1 VVIAV
6 FTVQFYADIKDR
18 TIVIPQKEAALLPKK
33 VKVILM
39 VENDQHKDKSVFDAI
54 KLRTSNF
61 KFNREA
67 ANER

>member
-1 VVIAV
+1 V

>member
-1 VVIAV
+1 MIAPI
-6 FTVQFYADIKDR
+6 QFYADIKDR

-39 VENDQHKDKSVFDAI
+39 VENDQHKDKPVFDAV
-54 KLRTSNF
+54 KLHTGNF
-61 KFNREA
+61 KFDREV

>member
-1 VVIAV
+1 MIAV

-33 VKVILM
+33 VKVILL
-39 VENDQHKDKSVFDAI
+39 VENDQHKDKPVFDAI
-54 KLRTSNF
+54 KLHTSNF
-61 KFNREA
+61 KFDREA